1 MALLP
6 KSTLSIS
13 LPPLNLH
20 NLNLPLPPLRV
31 LNPINHI
38 IILLIRGTD
47 AQRADTD
54 AFLIDAFETG
64 VSPVGNLA
72 FVVAAGRG

>member
-38 IILLIRGTD
+38 IVLLIS
-47 AQRADTD
+47 ADTD

-64 VSPVGNLA
+64 VPAVWDLA

>member
-13 LPPLNLH
+13 LPPLNLP
-20 NLNLPLPPLRV
+20 NLNLPLPPLRI

-38 IILLIRGTD
+38 IILLVGGTD
-47 AQRADTD
+47 AQRANTD
-54 AFLIDAFETG
+54 AFLVDAFETG
-64 VSPVGNLA
+64 VPAVGDLA